1 MLEIYFHP
9 FSLLF
14 RDRDQDT
21 YSSANCAQLYR
32 GGWWYKNCGA
42 KKPTGLQASTKTN
55 GQQYITWYD
64 SGARGEDTWDSWAE
78 ALYELVP
85 N

>member
-1 MLEIYFHP
+1 MYFNN

-14 RDRDQDT
+14 RDRDQDPD
-21 YSSANCAQLYR
+21 SRHCAQSYR
-32 GGWWYKNCGA
+32 GGWWYNACAQG
-42 KKPTGLQASTKTN
+42 KPTGLQSSTKTD
-55 GQQYITWYD
+55 GWHYILWYMGGD
-64 SGARGEDTWDSWAE
+64 RGRNRANSWAE

>member
-1 MLEIYFHP
+1 MYFNN

-14 RDRDQDT
+14 RDRDQDPD
-21 YSSANCAQLYR
+21 SRHCAQSYR
-32 GGWWYKNCGA
+32 GGWWYNACSEG
-42 KKPTGLQASTKTN
+42 KPTGLQASTKTN
-55 GQQYITWYD
+55 GIQYIYWVK
-64 SGARGEDTWDSWAE
+64 SGARGEDTYDSWAE